1 MPPTD
6 SVLKVNDEVLK
17 SVAGEEDKIKVDALP
32 AIAKAGLWLA
42 VVVGVT
48 ILIITILTF
57 ANLFIYSPEALS
69 SSVWNNPNLFDK
81 EENVRTVTEQA
92 TKIVIENHNL
102 LRQKAWET
110 SMAIFDLMIFKAFL
124 PVFTTILGYIFG
136 SRAISRA
143 GN

>member
-1 MPPTD
+1 MPATNIVP
-6 SVLKVNDEVLK
+6 KVDDEVLRN
-17 SVAGEEDKIKVDALP
+17 VEGEEDKIKVDELP
-32 AIAKAGLWLA
+32 AIAKAGLRLA
-42 VVVGVT
+42 VVVGIV
-48 ILIITILTF
+48 IVLITILTF
-57 ANLFIYSPEALS
+57 ANLFIYSPEALT

-81 EENVRTVTEQA
+81 EESVRTVTEQA
-92 TKIVIENHNL
+92 TKTVIENHNL

-143 GN
+143 GS